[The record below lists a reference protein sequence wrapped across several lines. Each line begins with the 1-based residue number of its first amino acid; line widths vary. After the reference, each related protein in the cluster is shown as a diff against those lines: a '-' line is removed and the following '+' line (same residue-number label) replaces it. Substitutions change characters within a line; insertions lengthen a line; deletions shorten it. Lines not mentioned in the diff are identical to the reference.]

1 MHSGFIS
8 FEKIP
13 EIGFAHH
20 FYTDSYGYSYKYNK
34 KSFEIVYVKSGDIEV
49 EFSNEVFCVP
59 EGSVFVLFR
68 HLPLKLRAAAGGVQ
82 AHCTV
87 QVSFDYD
94 FVLMSDAELPPEK
107 KGFLLPFVTPPSKET
122 ERIKNELYSIV
133 SDITADRDEN
143 SFSCGIRML
152 NIMRELDAAARKK
165 LAPRGS
171 SVGICRKV
179 KEYIADNIDKK
190 ILLSDVAGFIEKS
203 PNYINSLFKRAT
215 GLSVNQYIC
224 SERVK
229 KIAELV
235 KDCNLSFETAC
246 ENVGITDIS
255 YGYRLF
261 KKHMGTTPSK
271 YVQAEIIQK

>member
-1 MHSGFIS
+1 MYSGFVS

-20 FYTDSYGYSYKYNK
+20 FYTDSYGYSYKFNR

-49 EFSNEVFCVP
+49 EFSNEVFRAP

-68 HLPLKLRAAAGGVQ
+68 HLPISVRSSGGGAQ

-94 FVLMSDAELPPEK
+94 FTLLSDAELPSEQ
-107 KGFLLPFVTPPSKET
+107 KGFLLPFVTPPSRET

-143 SFSCGIRML
+143 SFSCGIRIL
-152 NIMRELDAAARKK
+152 NIMRELDFAARRKFCK
-165 LAPRGS
+165 SGS
-171 SVGICRKV
+171 SVSICRKV
-179 KEYIADNIDKK
+179 KEYIANNIDKK
-190 ILLSDVAGFIEKS
+190 ILLSDVAEFIGKS

-215 GLSVNQYIC
+215 GSSVNRYVC
-224 SERVK
+224 NERVK

-235 KDCNLSFETAC
+235 KDRNLSFETAC

-261 KKHMGTTPSK
+261 KKHTGTTPAK
-271 YVQAEIIQK
+271 YIQAESIKK

>member
-1 MHSGFIS
+1 MYSGFVS

-20 FYTDSYGYSYKYNK
+20 FYTDSYGYSYKFNK

-49 EFSNEVFCVP
+49 EFSNEVLRAP

-68 HLPLKLRAAAGGVQ
+68 HLPISVRSSGGGAQ

-94 FVLMSDAELPPEK
+94 FTLLSDAELPSERE
-107 KGFLLPFVTPPSKET
+107 GFLLPFVTQPSRET
-122 ERIKNELYSIV
+122 ERIKNELFSIV
-133 SDITADRDEN
+133 SDITADRKEN
-143 SFSCGIRML
+143 AFSCGIRIL
-152 NIMRELDAAARKK
+152 GIMRELDFVARRNLFKS
-165 LAPRGS
+165 GS
-171 SVGICRKV
+171 SVSICRKV
-179 KEYIADNIDKK
+179 KEYIANNIDKK
-190 ILLSDVAGFIEKS
+190 ILLSDVAEFIGKS
-203 PNYINSLFKRAT
+203 PNYINSLFKRST
-215 GLSVNQYIC
+215 GSSVNQYIC
-224 SERVK
+224 NERVK

-235 KDCNLSFETAC
+235 KDRSLSFETAC

-261 KKHMGTTPSK
+261 KKHAGTTPTK
-271 YVQAEIIQK
+271 YIQAELIKK